1 MPENEIDPKHWE
13 QLCKQCGLCCF
24 EKTRLPNGRII
35 TTRIPCR
42 FLDLH
47 TRQCR
52 VYEHRFEVGEDC
64 QKLTPQ
70 LVAEVDWLP
79 EECAYVQWHKQQCAV
94 SSLQQA
100 DTAHR
105 KFKRKK

>member
-1 MPENEIDPKHWE
+1 M
-13 QLCKQCGLCCF
+13 
-24 EKTRLPNGRII
+24 

-47 TRQCR
+47 SRQCR
-52 VYEHRFEVGEDC
+52 VYEQRFNVGEDC

-79 EECAYVQWHKQQCAV
+79 EECAYVQWHKQQCATPV
-94 SSLQQA
+94 SNKTGVAQG
-100 DTAHR
+100 
-105 KFKRKK
+105 KFKRRI